1 MGRRITPI
9 KQTNLLIVQPEIDSN
24 TTNNKTNFNDVD
36 TLCDN
41 IMISSDT
48 NLTYNNEPHNVSLI
62 TSKNTKN
69 ISLKKKPITNLN
81 ESHLKMTESQIKRLH
96 ENKLKSNP
104 TPIRTPAM
112 QHNEQLEINNGIQPH
127 DMIMDD
133 LPQGHMKGKKIED
146 ESTSTNLQQENKTK
160 KIEEEKN
167 HEDDNMITDHNEQP
181 QPRCRRQSRRSFK

>member
-127 DMIMDD
+127 DMVMDD

>member
-81 ESHLKMTESQIKRLH
+81 ESHLKITESQIKRLH